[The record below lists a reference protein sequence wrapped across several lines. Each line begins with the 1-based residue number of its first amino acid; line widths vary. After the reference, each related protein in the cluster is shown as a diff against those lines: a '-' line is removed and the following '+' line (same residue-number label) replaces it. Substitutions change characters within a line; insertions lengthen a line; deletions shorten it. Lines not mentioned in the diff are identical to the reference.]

1 MASGA
6 SVSELAPPGT
16 KVAAGVNVGALL
28 NSFLAKEMGDE
39 ARTMAG
45 MLAAQRNLAGF
56 DPLRDVDRILVL
68 VTDPDASAPA
78 LVIVTGR
85 FDVEQLARGAKRYH
99 DVPVLE
105 DAIDAGAAGAANA
118 TDGAIGLIDSQT
130 AIVGKLAQVHAAID
144 RLGSGAQLD
153 ADLLSRIDAA
163 WSRYDFWGTGDNP
176 GSPTGTGDTA
186 DALRSIDRFS
196 FGLALRQGLELTAE
210 IHPRTSE
217 DGAKLMTAL
226 SMIDMA
232 LKTRQPKDSGAKF
245 NLDSDHGTLRVSVT
259 VPEQELRE
267 AIQAQRASMV
277 AAVSSRVR
285 GAGPQTARARV
296 QPGAL
301 NAPAT
306 APEATLP
313 TIERPA
319 TLPVL
324 EAMTP
329 PAPSVAAKVMVPV
342 ASKLPARIE
351 IVRPE
356 TKTQIVT
363 APNGDT
369 LFVKLPG
376 AR

>member
-1 MASGA
+1 M
-6 SVSELAPPGT
+6 T
-16 KVAAGVNVGALL
+16 
-28 NSFLAKEMGDE
+28 
-39 ARTMAG
+39 ARRRSWVIWHRCT
-45 MLAAQRNLAGF
+45 R
-56 DPLRDVDRILVL
+56 PS
-68 VTDPDASAPA
+68 TASAP
-78 LVIVTGR
+78 
-85 FDVEQLARGAKRYH
+85 
-99 DVPVLE
+99 
-105 DAIDAGAAGAANA
+105 
-118 TDGAIGLIDSQT
+118 
-130 AIVGKLAQVHAAID
+130 
-144 RLGSGAQLD
+144 GAQLD

-296 QPGAL
+296 QPGL
-301 NAPAT
+301 ST
-306 APEATLP
+306 RRQLRR
-313 TIERPA
+313 RPRFRRSRG
-319 TLPVL
+319 
-324 EAMTP
+324 P
-329 PAPSVAAKVMVPV
+329 PRYPC
-342 ASKLPARIE
+342 SKP
-351 IVRPE
+351 
-356 TKTQIVT
+356 
-363 APNGDT
+363 
-369 LFVKLPG
+369 
-376 AR
+376 